1 MSTFS
6 SIEDKLN
13 EFAKKYNT
21 QVREREIGFD
31 RISTKETELR
41 KIFWADGIFLKGIFI
56 LPVEVVNKGSDLTMW
71 DFTIHASFNE
81 YHPGEVPFWEKALL
95 EGVPFPEIEKQID
108 NLLSESEK
116 YLAAVRVEDMR
127 IGWEQTNWT
136 EGRPDEI

>member
-1 MSTFS
+1 MSIFS

-41 KIFWADGIFLKGIFI
+41 KILWVDGIFLKGIFI

-95 EGVPFPEIEKQID
+95 EGVHFRK
-108 NLLSESEK
+108 LRSK
-116 YLAAVRVEDMR
+116 
-127 IGWEQTNWT
+127 
-136 EGRPDEI
+136 